1 MDALEA
7 IRTRRSYGRLTEPA
21 PDGEHLQQILE
32 AAVAA
37 PDHGELR
44 PFRFTI
50 LRGEGLTAFGEVLE
64 EAYFRRCSD
73 SGKPPVPAKAQKERT
88 KLGRAPLVLVVS
100 AVRQP
105 SDKIPWVDQRDAAVA
120 AAENILL
127 AAHALGYGAMWRTGD
142 PCTDDYVMKAL
153 GLSPDDAIVGF
164 LYIGTPHVG
173 KELPPKDISLDG
185 LVSEYGA

>member
-1 MDALEA
+1 MDTLDA

-21 PDGEHLQQILE
+21 PDDEQLRLLLE
-32 AAVAA
+32 AGAAA
-37 PDHGELR
+37 PDHGELK
-44 PFRFTI
+44 PFRFTL
-50 LRGEGLTAFGEVLE
+50 LRGDGLDAFGEVLE

-73 SGKPPVPAKAQKERT
+73 SGKAPVPAKAQKERT
-88 KLGRAPLVLVVS
+88 KLRRAPLVVVVA

-127 AAHALGYGAMWRTGD
+127 AAHAIGFGAMWRTGD
-142 PCTDDYVMKAL
+142 PCEDEYVKKSL
-153 GLSPDDAIVGF
+153 GLSKDDAIVGF
-164 LYIGTPHVG
+164 LYIGTPH
-173 KELPPKDISLDG
+173 ESKDPRVVELDG